1 VQHKYYK
8 QAIFAEITI
17 VKFEKTGIY
26 KVMILSCIQSV
37 RSDGPSSGSD
47 KKPYVLHLSTQTAR
61 VWLQWVLNDTR
72 VNEWFAK
79 NQYN

>member
-1 VQHKYYK
+1 
-8 QAIFAEITI
+8 
-17 VKFEKTGIY
+17 
-26 KVMILSCIQSV
+26 MILSCIQSV
-37 RSDGPSSGSD
+37 RSDDPFSGSD
-47 KKPYVLHLSTQTAR
+47 KKPYVLHLGTQTAR